1 MTAQRVRE
9 YVVLGTRALT
19 RNEEVWLCWEKTSSP
34 VADTDT
40 TIFTLEL
47 SPLSTGLEPEHLT

>member
-1 MTAQRVRE
+1 M
-9 YVVLGTRALT
+9 LGTRALT

>member
-1 MTAQRVRE
+1 M
-9 YVVLGTRALT
+9 VLGTRALT
-19 RNEEVWLCWEKTSSP
+19 RNEEDWLCWEKTSSP

-47 SPLSTGLEPEHLT
+47 SPLSTVLEPKHLT